1 MAHVDQ
7 DKKPNKKGSNGAISK
22 TTKKPAPAQKSAP
35 NSNQSTPK
43 TARKGTF
50 IQDDLL
56 NKFIHE
62 AIDLSQRQITDHS
75 TPISALPSCKS
86 SYQADTTKIRPLPE
100 QSRVTPPKNQ
110 NKHTSHSPTTKKDSC
125 IKKKMP
131 TTVKILPR
139 PSSGKS
145 PLKFN
150 ARFDVKRTKSLLSED
165 VHHPLGTMD
174 LVTYPGPVAMEDTN
188 GEPLHFMGEVT
199 FKINISGR
207 VTTVGAWVTNE
218 IPPGQL
224 ILGSGVL
231 KDLNL
236 LLQDIPNILSHSSNA
251 EDKDTIKDPHGS
263 SPVTREIVVGKK
275 SAYYVAPGGARI
287 KGKKGLGPYIGHFE
301 NFTEENCT
309 FTGTKLPILTPL
321 NQSPRQADPSR
332 HSTSPTGVM
341 PIHQ

>member
-1 MAHVDQ
+1 
-7 DKKPNKKGSNGAISK
+7 
-22 TTKKPAPAQKSAP
+22 
-35 NSNQSTPK
+35 
-43 TARKGTF
+43 
-50 IQDDLL
+50 
-56 NKFIHE
+56 
-62 AIDLSQRQITDHS
+62 
-75 TPISALPSCKS
+75 
-86 SYQADTTKIRPLPE
+86 
-100 QSRVTPPKNQ
+100 
-110 NKHTSHSPTTKKDSC
+110 
-125 IKKKMP
+125 MP
-131 TTVKILPR
+131 TTVTILSR

-145 PLKFN
+145 QLKFN
-150 ARFDVKRTKSLLSED
+150 ARFDVKQMKSLLSED
-165 VHHPLGTMD
+165 VHHRFGTID
-174 LVTYPGPVAMEDTN
+174 LITYPGPVAMEDTN

-199 FKINISGR
+199 FKINILGR
-207 VTTVGAWVTNE
+207 VTTVSAWVTNE

-309 FTGTKLPILTPL
+309 FTGTKLPILNPL
-321 NQSPRQADPSR
+321 NQSTRQADPSR